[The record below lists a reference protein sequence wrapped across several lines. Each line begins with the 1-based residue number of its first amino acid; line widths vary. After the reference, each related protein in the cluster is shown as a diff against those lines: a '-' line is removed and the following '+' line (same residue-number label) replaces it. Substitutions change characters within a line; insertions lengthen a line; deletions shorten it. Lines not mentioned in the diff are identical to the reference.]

1 MNKEALVALGI
12 TEEVAQ
18 KILGL
23 HKNDINGNYIPKSR
37 FDDVNEQL
45 KEARSQ
51 ISERDNQ
58 IAGLKKFE
66 GTNQELTAKV
76 KELQEQN
83 KQKAAEFE
91 KQLKDNKLK
100 NAVKTAL
107 ADSVFDSSLVLGLID
122 LTKIDL
128 DDKDEIKSGLKEQV
142 ESLKKEKAF
151 LFKPVNGAPKPNI
164 KITGK
169 SPADGADGGTDD
181 SGVEFAKTLAKGM
194 SAAPESAAQKAENI
208 YFGAK

>member
-18 KILGL
+18 KILAL
-23 HKNDINGNYIPKSR
+23 HKGELNGNYIPKTR

-51 ISERDNQ
+51 ITERDNQ

-66 GTNQELTAKV
+66 GSNKELTEKV

-83 KQKAAEFE
+83 KQKAAEYE
-91 KQLKDNKLK
+91 KQLKDSKLK
-100 NAVKTAL
+100 NAVKSAL
-107 ADSVFDSSLVLGLID
+107 GNSVFDSSLVLSLVD
-122 LTKIDL
+122 LTKVEL
-128 DDKDEIKSGLKEQV
+128 DDKDEVKSGLKEQV

-151 LFKPVNGAPKPNI
+151 LFKPEGAPKPNI
-164 KITGK
+164 KITG
-169 SPADGADGGTDD
+169 SEPADGADGGTDN
-181 SGVEFAKTLAKGM
+181 SAVTLAKSLAKGT
-194 SAAPESAAQKAENI
+194 SAAPESAAQKAENV

>member
-18 KILGL
+18 KILAL
-23 HKNDINGNYIPKSR
+23 HKGELNGNYIPKTR

-45 KEARSQ
+45 KEARLQ
-51 ISERDNQ
+51 ITERDNQ

-66 GTNQELTAKV
+66 GSNKELTEKV

-83 KQKAAEFE
+83 KQKAAEYE
-91 KQLKDNKLK
+91 KQLKDSKLK
-100 NAVKTAL
+100 NAVKSAL
-107 ADSVFDSSLVLGLID
+107 GNSVFDSSLVLSLVD
-122 LTKIDL
+122 LTKVEL
-128 DDKDEIKSGLKEQV
+128 DDKDEVKSGLKEQV

-151 LFKPVNGAPKPNI
+151 LFKPEGAPKPNI
-164 KITGK
+164 KITG
-169 SPADGADGGTDD
+169 SEPADGADGGTDN
-181 SGVEFAKTLAKGM
+181 SAVTLAKSLAKGT
-194 SAAPESAAQKAENI
+194 SAAPESAAQKAENV